1 MATQSLY
8 RRFRPRKF
16 SELYGQEHIVRALR
30 NAVINGREGQ
40 AYLFSGPRGTG
51 KTTTAR
57 ILAKVLNC
65 ENPVEG
71 EPCCECDSCKAV
83 ELGTS
88 YDVLELDAASNNGV
102 QEIRDIIEA
111 AALTSP
117 GRHRVFILDEV
128 HMLTRAAEAALLKT
142 LEEPPAQVVF
152 VLATTDP
159 QKVSETIRSRVQHL
173 QFHLLPIDELEK
185 YVRFVIE
192 KAELTVDDEGIAH
205 VLRQGGGSARD
216 TLSALELVAAGGG
229 EPEDAQ
235 HTEEIVRAIVDR
247 NHGEALAAVARAMQQ
262 GRDAHTYAEDIVRLM
277 RNCFLSLMSPELVQ
291 LPEARIAELNG
302 YARELGV
309 QRIVRIMEVLG
320 STMVEMRHAPD
331 SRLLLE
337 VAVVQLAAP
346 SFDDSTENL
355 LARISQLEEAVKQL
369 KANGVA
375 AALPPAPVDPTT
387 GRAKIGGRA
396 AVGAAAVAGA
406 PAGSASPAASPASAG
421 TDSAPT
427 TSPRAVAIG
436 EAAGASQPA
445 QADNTAA
452 QAPSMNTQATSAAN
466 DPTGEVAGARG
477 DDDSAITN
485 EVRRAE
491 VGGAAEAPATSGV
504 AGDPAQMWP
513 QVTDAMKGLPKA
525 IFKPAIVES
534 FDGKKLTIKLPA
546 NTPLKRAQDQTDAVV
561 NAVKQVCGVTCI
573 VLFTQADPTSGIERP
588 TAPVVVEEEKPKTI
602 DKIVEEDPYAEID
615 MTETVA
621 AHDAIDPM
629 LAALQESFPDGVVV
643 DDPNAE

>member
-192 KAELTVDDEGIAH
+192 KAELDVDDEGIAH

-235 HTEEIVRAIVDR
+235 HTEEIVKAIVDR

-277 RNCFLSLMSPELVQ
+277 RNCFLSIMSPELVQ
-291 LPEARIAELNG
+291 LPQARIAELNG

-369 KANGVA
+369 KEQGVA
-375 AALPPAPVDPTT
+375 AALPPAPLNPAT

-396 AVGAAAVAGA
+396 AAGAAVAPSA
-406 PAGSASPAASPASAG
+406 AVASASPAETLASSQVSASEPTHAAPKDP
-421 TDSAPT
+421 TAPT
-427 TSPRAVAIG
+427 AAPAEVTKDVDEARDDSGAV
-436 EAAGASQPA
+436 EAPV
-445 QADNTAA
+445 AA
-452 QAPSMNTQATSAAN
+452 ATS
-466 DPTGEVAGARG
+466 
-477 DDDSAITN
+477 
-485 EVRRAE
+485 
-491 VGGAAEAPATSGV
+491 
-504 AGDPAQMWP
+504 GDPAQMWP

-546 NTPLKRAQDQTDAVV
+546 NTPVKRAQDQSVAVVDAV
-561 NAVKQVCGVTCI
+561 KKVCGVTCT
-573 VLFTQADPTSGIERP
+573 VVFTQADPTSGIERP
-588 TAPVVVEEEKPKTI
+588 SAPVEEKKPKTI
-602 DKIVEEDPYAEID
+602 DKIVEDDPYAEVD
-615 MTETVA
+615 MKETTAV
-621 AHDAIDPM
+621 HDAIDPV
-629 LAALQESFPDGVVV
+629 LAALQDSFPDGVVI
-643 DDPNAE
+643 DDTSAQ

>member
-65 ENPVEG
+65 ENPLEG

-192 KAELTVDDEGIAH
+192 KAELDVDDEGVAH

-235 HTEEIVRAIVDR
+235 HTEEIVKAIVDR

-277 RNCFLSLMSPELVQ
+277 RNCFLSVMSPELVQ
-291 LPEARIAELNG
+291 LPQSRMAELTG
-302 YARELGV
+302 YARDLGV

-369 KANGVA
+369 KEQGVA
-375 AALPPAPVDPTT
+375 AALPPAPLNPAT
-387 GRAKIGGRA
+387 GRAKVGGRA
-396 AVGAAAVAGA
+396 AVDAATT
-406 PAGSASPAASPASAG
+406 ASAG

-445 QADNTAA
+445 PADSAAPTAA
-452 QAPSMNTQATSAAN
+452 PATTTNTQTTSAPA
-466 DPTGEVAGARG
+466 DVMAGVAGAHG
-477 DDDSAITN
+477 DDGSAITN
-485 EVRRAE
+485 EVRRADA
-491 VGGAAEAPATSGV
+491 VGAVEAPADSAAV
-504 AGDPAQMWP
+504 GDPAQMWP

-546 NTPLKRAQDQTDAVV
+546 NTPVKRAQDQSAAVIDAV
-561 NAVKQVCGVTCI
+561 KKICGVTCT
-573 VLFTQADPTSGIERP
+573 VVFTQADPTSGIERP
-588 TAPVVVEEEKPKTI
+588 AVVVQEEKLKTI
-602 DKIVEEDPYAEID
+602 DKIVEDDPYAEID
-615 MTETVA
+615 MKETTAV
-621 AHDAIDPM
+621 HDAIDPV
-629 LAALQESFPDGVVV
+629 LAALQDSFPDGVVI
-643 DDPNAE
+643 DDTSAQ

>member
-102 QEIRDIIEA
+102 QEIRDIVEA

-173 QFHLLPIDELEK
+173 QFHLLPIDQLEK

-192 KAELTVDDEGIAH
+192 KAELDVDDEGIAH

-235 HTEEIVRAIVDR
+235 HTEEIVKAIVDR

-277 RNCFLSLMSPELVQ
+277 RNCFLSIMSPELVQ
-291 LPEARIAELNG
+291 LPQARLAELNG

-369 KANGVA
+369 KEQGVA
-375 AALPPAPVDPTT
+375 AALPPAPLNPAT

-396 AVGAAAVAGA
+396 AVGAASA
-406 PAGSASPAASPASAG
+406 PSAPVGSASPAETLASSQVSANEPTHG
-421 TDSAPT
+421 SHADVTAPT
-427 TSPRAVAIG
+427 TAP
-436 EAAGASQPA
+436 ASSK
-445 QADNTAA
+445 NTAPTP
-452 QAPSMNTQATSAAN
+452 APASTKNSQATAAPA
-466 DPTGEVAGARG
+466 DVAKDVDEAR
-477 DDDSAITN
+477 DDS
-485 EVRRAE
+485 
-491 VGGAAEAPATSGV
+491 GAVEAPVAAAT

-546 NTPLKRAQDQTDAVV
+546 NTPVKRAQDQSAAVVDAV
-561 NAVKQVCGVTCI
+561 KKVCGLSCTV
-573 VLFTQADPTSGIERP
+573 VFTQADPTSGIERP
-588 TAPVVVEEEKPKTI
+588 SAPVVEEKTKTI
-602 DKIVEEDPYAEID
+602 DKVVEDDPYAEID
-615 MTETVA
+615 MKETTAVD
-621 AHDAIDPM
+621 DAIDPV
-629 LAALQESFPDGVVV
+629 LAALQDSFPDGVVI
-643 DDPNAE
+643 DDTSAQ

>member
-173 QFHLLPIDELEK
+173 QFHLLPIDQLEK

-192 KAELTVDDEGIAH
+192 KAELDVDDEGIAH

-235 HTEEIVRAIVDR
+235 HTEEIVKAIVDR

-277 RNCFLSLMSPELVQ
+277 RNCFLSIMSPELVQ
-291 LPEARIAELNG
+291 LPQARLAELNG

-369 KANGVA
+369 KEQGVA
-375 AALPPAPVDPTT
+375 AALPPAPLNPAT

-396 AVGAAAVAGA
+396 AVGAAA
-406 PAGSASPAASPASAG
+406 GSAAVEQMPA
-421 TDSAPT
+421 
-427 TSPRAVAIG
+427 TSPGTSANG
-436 EAAGASQPA
+436 EAADTAHAAPKDPTAPTPAPAS
-445 QADNTAA
+445 TK
-452 QAPSMNTQATSAAN
+452 NTQATAAPAPAGN
-466 DPTGEVAGARG
+466 TQATAAPADVAKDVDEARDGGGSPIMSEAKQGESTSVETASSGSVAG
-477 DDDSAITN
+477 
-485 EVRRAE
+485 
-491 VGGAAEAPATSGV
+491 
-504 AGDPAQMWP
+504 GDPAQMWP

-546 NTPLKRAQDQTDAVV
+546 NTPLKRAQDQSAAVVDAV
-561 NAVKQVCGVTCI
+561 KKVCGLSCTV
-573 VLFTQADPTSGIERP
+573 VFTQADPTSGIERP
-588 TAPVVVEEEKPKTI
+588 SAPVVEEKTKTI
-602 DKIVEEDPYAEID
+602 DKVVEDDPYAEID
-615 MTETVA
+615 MKETTAV
-621 AHDAIDPM
+621 HDAIDPV
-629 LAALQESFPDGVVV
+629 LAALQDSFPDGVVI
-643 DDPNAE
+643 DDTSAQ

>member
-16 SELYGQEHIVRALR
+16 SELYGQEHVVRALR

-83 ELGTS
+83 EVGTS

-142 LEEPPAQVVF
+142 LEEPPSQVVF

-173 QFHLLPIDELEK
+173 QFHLLPVDQLEK
-185 YVRFVIE
+185 YVRFVID
-192 KAELTVDDEGIAH
+192 AAQLTVDNDQIEL

-229 EPEDAQ
+229 EPEDALL
-235 HTEEIVRAIVDR
+235 TEEIVRALIEK
-247 NHGEALAAVARAMQQ
+247 NHGAALAAVARAMQQ
-262 GRDAHTYAEDIVRLM
+262 GRDAHTYAEEVVRTM
-277 RNCFLSLMSPELVQ
+277 RDCFLAIMSPELVQ
-291 LPEARIAELNG
+291 LPASRVAELTE

-309 QRIVRIMEVLG
+309 QRIVRIMETLG
-320 STMVEMRHAPD
+320 TTMVEMRHAPD

-337 VAVVQLAAP
+337 VAVVQLASP
-346 SFDDSTENL
+346 VFDDSNENL
-355 LARISQLEEAVKQL
+355 LARIGQLEEAVKTL
-369 KANGVA
+369 KEQGVA
-375 AALPPAPVDPTT
+375 AAIPPAPINPAT
-387 GRAKIGGRA
+387 GRAKIGGLANTAGTPRPA
-396 AVGAAAVAGA
+396 PTSGSNGAVPETKSETVVE
-406 PAGSASPAASPASAG
+406 PASIKVEETLTEVPVSHTDNATAHSESGEG
-421 TDSAPT
+421 TT
-427 TSPRAVAIG
+427 
-436 EAAGASQPA
+436 
-445 QADNTAA
+445 
-452 QAPSMNTQATSAAN
+452 
-466 DPTGEVAGARG
+466 
-477 DDDSAITN
+477 
-485 EVRRAE
+485 
-491 VGGAAEAPATSGV
+491 
-504 AGDPAQMWP
+504 DPAQMWP
-513 QVTDAMKGLPKA
+513 QITDAMKGFSKA
-525 IFKPAIVES
+525 IFKSAVVES
-534 FDGKKLTIKLPA
+534 INGKKLSLRLPN
-546 NTPLKRAQDQTDAVV
+546 NTPMKRAEEQIPNVV
-561 NAVKQVCGVTCI
+561 AAIKNVCGTSYVITL
-573 VLFTQADPTSGIERP
+573 VQADPTGGIQRP
-588 TAPVVVEEEKPKTI
+588 VIEDSKPQTI
-602 DKIVEEDPYAEID
+602 DKLVEQDPYAP
-615 MTETVA
+615 V
-621 AHDAIDPM
+621 
-629 LAALQESFPDGVVV
+629 
-643 DDPNAE
+643 DPNELVPVTDASDPLMEALLENFPTGKIIDGEQEQK

>member
-65 ENPVEG
+65 ENPLEG

-192 KAELTVDDEGIAH
+192 KAELDVDDEGIAH

-235 HTEEIVRAIVDR
+235 HTEEIVKAIVDR

-277 RNCFLSLMSPELVQ
+277 RNCFLSIMSPELVQ
-291 LPEARIAELNG
+291 LPQARIAELNG

-355 LARISQLEEAVKQL
+355 LARISQLEDAVKQL
-369 KANGVA
+369 KEQGVA
-375 AALPPAPVDPTT
+375 SALPPAPLNPAT

-396 AVGAAAVAGA
+396 AVGSSAVKSAAVA
-406 PAGSASPAASPASAG
+406 
-421 TDSAPT
+421 SAP
-427 TSPRAVAIG
+427 S
-436 EAAGASQPA
+436 E
-445 QADNTAA
+445 
-452 QAPSMNTQATSAAN
+452 NTQATA
-466 DPTGEVAGARG
+466 
-477 DDDSAITN
+477 
-485 EVRRAE
+485 
-491 VGGAAEAPATSGV
+491 APASTKNTQATGAPAVSVEATDEARAGDGSPIMSEAKQGESASGET
-504 AGDPAQMWP
+504 ASSTALASGDPAQMWP

-546 NTPLKRAQDQTDAVV
+546 NTPVKRAQDQSVAVVDAV
-561 NAVKQVCGVTCI
+561 KKVCGVTCT
-573 VLFTQADPTSGIERP
+573 VVFTQADPTSGIERP
-588 TAPVVVEEEKPKTI
+588 SAPVEEKKPKTI
-602 DKIVEEDPYAEID
+602 DKIVEDDPYAEVD
-615 MTETVA
+615 MKETTAV
-621 AHDAIDPM
+621 HDAIDPV
-629 LAALQESFPDGVVV
+629 LAALQDTFPDGVVI
-643 DDPNAE
+643 DDTSAQ